1 MSAGTRRSTGD
12 DDGLASLCVLPR
24 NLPLHPQPMNCPPS
38 APERHRAFKLIFVP
52 LLIFSL
58 FAQCAVVWT
67 QLEDIRDGYFDFVLY
82 YSGAKIVND
91 GNGAQLYDLEVQRE
105 YQKEFGSG
113 YKDWDLPFN
122 HPAYE
127 LLPLLILA
135 KFSFPVAHALWA
147 AINILLLALILVRLF
162 PFVEPTHRILVALML
177 FAFFPTITALKMGQ
191 DSVITAFLLVETFV
205 SLKRKRYAIAGGLLA
220 LGLYKPQFVLP
231 LVGIFLLH
239 RRWSSIFGFLSTGL
253 LLGAISLAM
262 VGWDGLMGL
271 LSLWLPMIQRGHVVW
286 PELMTNLRGLVY
298 TTLHLGGLT
307 EATNVL
313 TLGLSILT
321 YVLTLQLW
329 PRNAEEQNELF
340 NLRFALAVVMTA
352 LVSFHLYSYDGTL
365 LAIPLTIMLNQ
376 VLKEPSPYPVRHRLF
391 LALLIAWFLPLVP
404 NVLLRAWMLA
414 WWALPL
420 PILFGVLGMEIWRR
434 SALASPSVRR

>member
-1 MSAGTRRSTGD
+1 
-12 DDGLASLCVLPR
+12 
-24 NLPLHPQPMNCPPS
+24 MNCPSS
-38 APERHRAFKLIFVP
+38 APERHRAFKLTFVP

-82 YSGAKIVND
+82 YSGAKIIND

-105 YQKEFGSG
+105 YQKEFGVA
-113 YKDWDLPFN
+113 YRRDRALPFN
-122 HPAYE
+122 HPPYE
-127 LLPLLILA
+127 LLALLIPA

-147 AINILLLALILVRLF
+147 AVNTLLLAVILLRLF
-162 PFVEPTHRILVALML
+162 PFVEARHRSLFALML
-177 FAFFPTITALKMGQ
+177 FAYFPTITALKMGQ
-191 DSVITAFLLVETFV
+191 DSVITTFLLVETLV

-262 VGWDGLMGL
+262 VGWDGLIKL

-298 TTLHLGGLT
+298 MILRLGGIT

-321 YVLTLQLW
+321 YVITLQVW

-376 VLKEPSPYPVRHRLF
+376 VLKEKNPYPVRHRVL
-391 LALLIAWFLPLVP
+391 LALLIVWFLPLVP
-404 NVLLRAWMLA
+404 NVLLSAWMLA
-414 WWALPL
+414 WWAIPL
-420 PILFGVLGMEIWRR
+420 PILFGVMAMEVWRR
-434 SALASPSVRR
+434 SALASPSVRI

>member
-1 MSAGTRRSTGD
+1 
-12 DDGLASLCVLPR
+12 
-24 NLPLHPQPMNCPPS
+24 MNCPPS
-38 APERHRAFKLIFVP
+38 APERHRAFKLTFVP

-82 YSGAKIVND
+82 YSGAKIIND
-91 GNGAQLYDLEVQRE
+91 GNGAQLYDLEVQRK
-105 YQKEFGSG
+105 YQKEFGVG
-113 YKDWDLPFN
+113 YRRDQALPFN
-122 HPAYE
+122 HPPYE
-127 LLPLLILA
+127 LLVLLIPA

-147 AINILLLALILVRLF
+147 AVNTLLLAVVLLRLF
-162 PFVEPTHRILVALML
+162 PFVEARHRFLFGLML
-177 FAFFPTITALKMGQ
+177 FAYFPTITALKMGQ
-191 DSVITAFLLVETFV
+191 DSIITIFLLVETLV

-298 TTLHLGGLT
+298 MILHLGGIT

-321 YVLTLQLW
+321 YVITLQVW

-376 VLKEPSPYPVRHRLF
+376 VLKENNPYPVRHRVF
-391 LALLIAWFLPLVP
+391 LALLIASFLPLVP
-404 NVLLRAWMLA
+404 NVLLSAWMLA

-420 PILFGVLGMEIWRR
+420 PILFGVMAMEVWRR
-434 SALASPSVRR
+434 SALASPSVRI

>member
-1 MSAGTRRSTGD
+1 
-12 DDGLASLCVLPR
+12 
-24 NLPLHPQPMNCPPS
+24 MNCPPS
-38 APERHRAFKLIFVP
+38 APERHRAFKLVFVP

-67 QLEDIRDGYFDFVLY
+67 QLKDIRDGYFDFVLY
-82 YSGAKIVND
+82 YSGAKILND

-105 YQKEFGSG
+105 YQKEFGVS
-113 YKDWDLPFN
+113 YKDRALPFN
-122 HPAYE
+122 HPPYE
-127 LLPLLILA
+127 LLALLILA

-147 AINILLLALILVRLF
+147 AINIVLLAVILVRLF
-162 PFVEPTHRILVALML
+162 PCVEARHRILFALML
-177 FAFFPTITALKMGQ
+177 FAYFPTITALKMGQ
-191 DSVITAFLLVETFV
+191 DSVITTFLLVETFV
-205 SLKRKRYAIAGGLLA
+205 SLKRKRYALAGGLLA

-231 LVGIFLLH
+231 LFGIFLLR
-239 RRWSSIFGFLSTGL
+239 RRWSSVFGFLFTGL

-298 TTLHLGGLT
+298 MILELGGLSG
-307 EATNVL
+307 ATNIL
-313 TLGLSILT
+313 TVGLSILT
-321 YVLTLQLW
+321 YIITLRLW
-329 PRNAEEQNELF
+329 PRSADEGNELF
-340 NLRFALAVVMTA
+340 DLRFALAVVTTA

-376 VLKEPSPYPVRHRLF
+376 VLKAPNPYPVRHRVF
-391 LALLIAWFLPLVP
+391 LAVLIALFLPLVP
-404 NVLLRAWMLA
+404 NVLLSAAMLA

-420 PILFGVLGMEIWRR
+420 PVFFGVMAMEIWRR
-434 SALASPSVRR
+434 SASASLSVRI

>member
-1 MSAGTRRSTGD
+1 
-12 DDGLASLCVLPR
+12 
-24 NLPLHPQPMNCPPS
+24 MNCPPS
-38 APERHRAFKLIFVP
+38 APERHRAFKLTFVP

-82 YSGAKIVND
+82 YSGAKIIND

-105 YQKEFGSG
+105 YQKEFGVA
-113 YKDWDLPFN
+113 YRRDRALPFN
-122 HPAYE
+122 HPPYE
-127 LLPLLILA
+127 LLALLIPA

-147 AINILLLALILVRLF
+147 AVNTLLLAVVLLRLF
-162 PFVEPTHRILVALML
+162 PFVEDRHRSLFALML
-177 FAFFPTITALKMGQ
+177 FAYFPTITALKMGQ
-191 DSVITAFLLVETFV
+191 DSVITTFLLVETLV

-262 VGWDGLMGL
+262 VGWDGLIKL

-298 TTLHLGGLT
+298 MILRLGGIT

-321 YVLTLQLW
+321 YVITLQVW

-376 VLKEPSPYPVRHRLF
+376 VLKEKNPYPVRHRVL
-391 LALLIAWFLPLVP
+391 LALLIVWFLPLVP
-404 NVLLRAWMLA
+404 NVLLSAWMLA
-414 WWALPL
+414 WWAIPL
-420 PILFGVLGMEIWRR
+420 PILFGVMAMEVWRR
-434 SALASPSVRR
+434 SALASPSVRI

>member
-1 MSAGTRRSTGD
+1 
-12 DDGLASLCVLPR
+12 
-24 NLPLHPQPMNCPPS
+24 MNCPPS

-67 QLEDIRDGYFDFVLY
+67 QLEDIRDGYLDFVLY
-82 YSGAKIVND
+82 YSGAKIIND

-105 YQKEFGSG
+105 YQKEFGGG
-113 YKDWDLPFN
+113 YRRDRALPFN
-122 HPAYE
+122 HPPYE
-127 LLPLLILA
+127 LLALLIPA

-147 AINILLLALILVRLF
+147 AVNTLLLAVILLRLF
-162 PFVEPTHRILVALML
+162 PFVEARHWFLFALML
-177 FAFFPTITALKMGQ
+177 FAYFPTITALKMGQ
-191 DSVITAFLLVETFV
+191 DSVLTTFLLVETLV

-231 LVGIFLLH
+231 LAGIFLLH

-298 TTLHLGGLT
+298 MILHLGGIT

-321 YVLTLQLW
+321 YVMTLQLW

-376 VLKEPSPYPVRHRLF
+376 VLKENNPYPVRHLVF
-391 LALLIAWFLPLVP
+391 LTLLIASFLPLVP
-404 NVLLRAWMLA
+404 NVLLSAWMLA

-420 PILFGVLGMEIWRR
+420 PILFGVMAMEIWRR
-434 SALASPSVRR
+434 SASASPSVRL

>member
-1 MSAGTRRSTGD
+1 
-12 DDGLASLCVLPR
+12 
-24 NLPLHPQPMNCPPS
+24 MNCPPS
-38 APERHRAFKLIFVP
+38 APERHRAFKLTFVP

-82 YSGAKIVND
+82 YSGAKIIND

-105 YQKEFGSG
+105 YQKEFGVA
-113 YKDWDLPFN
+113 YRRDRALPFN
-122 HPAYE
+122 HPPYE
-127 LLPLLILA
+127 LLALLIPA

-147 AINILLLALILVRLF
+147 AVNTLLLAVILLRLF
-162 PFVEPTHRILVALML
+162 PFVEARHRSLFALML
-177 FAFFPTITALKMGQ
+177 FAYFPTITALKMGQ
-191 DSVITAFLLVETFV
+191 DSVITTFLLVETLV

-262 VGWDGLMGL
+262 VGWDGLIKL

-298 TTLHLGGLT
+298 MILRLGGIT

-321 YVLTLQLW
+321 YVITLQVW

-365 LAIPLTIMLNQ
+365 LAIPLIIMLNQ
-376 VLKEPSPYPVRHRLF
+376 VLKEKNPYPVRHRML
-391 LALLIAWFLPLVP
+391 LALLIVWFLPLVP
-404 NVLLRAWMLA
+404 NVLLSAWMLA
-414 WWALPL
+414 WWAIPL
-420 PILFGVLGMEIWRR
+420 PILFGVMAMEVWRR
-434 SALASPSVRR
+434 SALASPSVRI